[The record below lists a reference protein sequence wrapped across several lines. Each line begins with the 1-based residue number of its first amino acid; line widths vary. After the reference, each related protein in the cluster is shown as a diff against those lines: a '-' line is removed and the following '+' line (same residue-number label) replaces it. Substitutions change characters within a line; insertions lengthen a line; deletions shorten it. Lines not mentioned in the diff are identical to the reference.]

1 MEVVSISPLALGL
14 GKLISKGDWSFW
26 WGDGTWYDIKA
37 PLTNGAWRAGDMI
50 LFSRHDNEV
59 RFFVTGDRWDR
70 DNNLLAI
77 EDQAYLREIWMRLYY
92 EPTMREQAE
101 RTKQLAL
108 EQEKSTRDRIEELER
123 LGATP

>member
-1 MEVVSISPLALGL
+1 MSISSLALGL

-37 PLTNGAWRAGDMI
+37 PLTNGGWRAGDMI

-77 EDQAYLREIWMRLYY
+77 EDQAYLREIWTRLYY